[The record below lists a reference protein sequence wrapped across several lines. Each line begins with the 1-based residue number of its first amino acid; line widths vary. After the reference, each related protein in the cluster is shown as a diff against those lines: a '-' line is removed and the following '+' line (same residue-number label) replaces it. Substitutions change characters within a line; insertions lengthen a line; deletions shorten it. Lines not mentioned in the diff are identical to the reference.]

1 MVNIR
6 AVLREKVVTN
16 CTHSLMID
24 MVVRVEYM
32 KVGALEEF
40 LGNADHAFG
49 GPEVLHLDGAIFK
62 LAIY

>member
-1 MVNIR
+1 
-6 AVLREKVVTN
+6 
-16 CTHSLMID
+16 MID